1 MIQRTFRS
9 NEYVNQTNGLLF
21 FTLLKPLTD
30 LVLFEQRRAV
40 DLKRRKREAAGVGGR
55 EGRGE
60 WQEGE

>member
-1 MIQRTFRS
+1 M
-9 NEYVNQTNGLLF
+9 LF

-55 EGRGE
+55 EVGLRGVGGGVTEE
-60 WQEGE
+60 WRWSDRGVEVE